1 MSYPNVVHID
11 KLTYFPKIPKKVY
24 FTQTVAGKR
33 FQPIYKRQI
42 HVQTE
47 SLLRCTRLHHLIS
60 LRMIHAEFDNLGEP
74 LIPQAKQLIMPATP
88 NRPSGF
94 LLFPWGLL
102 SIVLILVINLAASET
117 WFGQNWS
124 WITLVLIVPAAIF
137 ENFKVGYSTMRIMF
151 LKVIYSLLSFLL
163 VGMAFGAALAGW
175 HLEKFQN
182 ITNIEK
188 VKLPWFVLLALV
200 VMLLIQIAQLF
211 SMLKA
216 VKREFMQLDP
226 DQ

>member
-1 MSYPNVVHID
+1 MPGEVVIFIGD
-11 KLTYFPKIPKKVY
+11 AASCNP
-24 FTQTVAGKR
+24 
-33 FQPIYKRQI
+33 
-42 HVQTE
+42 
-47 SLLRCTRLHHLIS
+47 LLWGNRRIIHLIVNF
-60 LRMIHAEFDNLGEP
+60 MA
-74 LIPQAKQLIMPATP
+74 IPST
-88 NRPSGF
+88 RPSTF

-102 SIVLILVINLAASET
+102 SIVLILVLNLTLSET

-124 WITLVLIVPAAIF
+124 WITLVLIIPAAIF

-151 LKVIYSLLSFLL
+151 MKVIYSLLSFLL

-175 HLEKFQN
+175 QLEKFQHVLN
-182 ITNIEK
+182 TDK
-188 VKLPWFVLLALV
+188 VRLPWFVLLALL
-200 VMLLIQIAQLF
+200 VMLLIQVAQLF